1 VGELRIGDWG
11 KRASPLDLCCP
22 APRKRTEEDRRPR
35 APGCAR
41 RRAACGASLWTIAT
55 GQEKPPR
62 GEYPPSPPCLS
73 TPFPGPSAS
82 PPPLLF
88 LFGPYSRHPRRTT
101 RSVDAHV
108 RAARTW
114 VRAALPHA
122 SSRVTRAQ
130 SRRGRK
136 APLFEQPARRAY
148 VFCPRRAPRCAPRV
162 CARGRSR
169 EATQSRGGTGDA
181 APPSPPAWT
190 SSFLAFCVCPCP
202 GRHHSRDD
210 VPQPVAPDRR
220 RAVSQASRGDVRTC
234 QV

>member
-1 VGELRIGDWG
+1 LTSVVPLRGSGLRRIDGRAHPGARGDG
-11 KRASPLDLCCP
+11 PRAGPLSGQSLQ
-22 APRKRTEEDRRPR
+22 DRRNR
-35 APGCAR
+35 
-41 RRAACGASLWTIAT
+41 
-55 GQEKPPR
+55 QEGNTPLP
-62 GEYPPSPPCLS
+62 PPCLS

-162 CARGRSR
+162 RARGRSR